1 VAGLADLLRERGLTV
16 FGPGREAA
24 RLEGS
29 KVFAK
34 DVMASAGVPTGEARA
49 FTDFAAAA
57 VSPRGDAAVLVAAK
71 VMAVAICADDPGIF
85 GITLSDKVDNVSR
98 WFGLSQEALLDRLGD
113 PGRFRLAKGR
123 G

>member
-1 VAGLADLLRERGLTV
+1 LT
-16 FGPGREAA
+16 
-24 RLEGS
+24 
-29 KVFAK
+29 
-34 DVMASAGVPTGEARA
+34 AS